1 MSVDMEDQPESD
13 YGQDYGLDSEDDSS
27 VLFHIPEE
35 ILDGSP
41 DSGSDSG
48 QDCHGCIYF
57 IDLSGFIRIYLMK
70 VSSPSPYH

>member
-41 DSGSDSG
+41 DSGSVL
-48 QDCHGCIYF
+48 CHGR
-57 IDLSGFIRIYLMK
+57 DVHPTWVMSTS
-70 VSSPSPYH
+70 V